1 MSKSTILITSLCF
14 AALLWTLNQ
23 IALVFYFYWTLA
35 WYDIMMHFLGG
46 LTIGVFLI
54 CIFRIA
60 NISTRSFLVVFLLAM
75 FISIDWEIFEY
86 VNDIVDPTEN
96 YAIDTAYDLVMDALG
111 ITAAYLSTN
120 VRKPIQESS

>member
-46 LTIGVFLI
+46 LTIGMFLI
-54 CIFRIA
+54 CIFKIA
-60 NISTRSFLVVFLLAM
+60 NIRTRSFLTIFLLAM
-75 FISIDWEIFEY
+75 FISVDWEIFEY
-86 VNDIVDPTEN
+86 VNDIINPTEN
-96 YAIDTAYDLVMDALG
+96 YAVDTAYDLVMDALG
-111 ITAAYLSTN
+111 ITTAYLVTN
-120 VRKPIQESS
+120 ARKPIQESS

>member
-60 NISTRSFLVVFLLAM
+60 NIRTRSFLTIFLLAM
-75 FISIDWEIFEY
+75 FISVDWEIFEY
-86 VNDIVDPTEN
+86 VNDIIDPTEN
-96 YAIDTAYDLVMDALG
+96 YAMDTAYDLVMDALG
-111 ITAAYLSTN
+111 ITAAYLLTN
-120 VRKPIQESS
+120 ARKPIQGSS

>member
-1 MSKSTILITSLCF
+1 MTKRSILILSFSL
-14 AALLWTLNQ
+14 AVLLWVLNQ
-23 IALVFYFYWTLA
+23 VALAFYLYWTLD

-60 NISTRSFLVVFLLAM
+60 NVSTRSFLVVFLLAM